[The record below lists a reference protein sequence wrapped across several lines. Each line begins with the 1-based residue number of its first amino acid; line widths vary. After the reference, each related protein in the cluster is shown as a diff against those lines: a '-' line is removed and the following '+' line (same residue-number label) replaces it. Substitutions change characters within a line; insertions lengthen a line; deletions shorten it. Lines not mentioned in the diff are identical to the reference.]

1 MSVAESAMQMRSCC
15 IDGNTHDCDAEGQA
29 RDRMADFV
37 RRDSLA

>member
-1 MSVAESAMQMRSCC
+1 MQMRRCC
-15 IDGNTHDCDAEGQA
+15 IDGDAHDYDAEGQA